1 MGHKPTPAW
10 WLRRVPSQSLRQAGL
25 AKAFED
31 PVSHS
36 EIAIR
41 LGFEPMANPELGGP
55 REIEFGLFTRLLYL
69 AELQGAR

>member
-1 MGHKPTPAW
+1 MAETRQF
-10 WLRRVPSQSLRQAGL
+10 RRCMSTSLWQTGL
-25 AKAFED
+25 AKCFKD

-41 LGFEPMANPELGGP
+41 LGFEPMANPELGGS

-69 AELQGAR
+69 TELRQGRRQ